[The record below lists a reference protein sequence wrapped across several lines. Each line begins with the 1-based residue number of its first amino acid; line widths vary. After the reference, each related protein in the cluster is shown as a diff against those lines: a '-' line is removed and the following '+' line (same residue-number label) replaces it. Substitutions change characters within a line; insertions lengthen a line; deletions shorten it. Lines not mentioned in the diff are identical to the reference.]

1 MTPHHH
7 LRLLDERG
15 QPLDGRVERVL
26 VALVPRFQRA
36 YPVFRDDASLVDAL
50 EEAGRRIVKRE
61 AEAGPI
67 EHLHGYA
74 WVTLRSIGT
83 SRLRRGSG
91 RLAQHTLDPDV
102 SASALDGVA
111 ATFGT
116 VAQIEHQVLLR
127 EVFEHLTPDER
138 MICIWKKAGFSS
150 HEIAARRG
158 TTPGAIDTLF
168 ARTKQ
173 KVRRLLGLSSEA
185 PAHTSRRAFA
195 TDGDGRAFPTRHDD
209 AFESSDDE

>member
-1 MTPHHH
+1 MTPHHP

-15 QPLDGRVERVL
+15 QPLDERVERVL
-26 VALVPRFQRA
+26 VALVPRFQRV

-91 RLAQHTLDPDV
+91 RLAQHTLEPHV
-102 SASALDGVA
+102 SASALDGVP

-116 VAQIEHQVLLR
+116 VAQVEHQVLLR
-127 EVFEHLTPDER
+127 EVLEHLTPDER

-158 TTPGAIDTLF
+158 TTSGAIDTVF

-173 KVRRLLGLSSEA
+173 KVRRLLGLSSDA
-185 PAHTSRRAFA
+185 PAHTSSRAA
-195 TDGDGRAFPTRHDD
+195 AAGSNGDAYPTRHDD
-209 AFESSDDE
+209 AFENSDDE

>member
-1 MTPHHH
+1 MTSHHH
-7 LRLLDERG
+7 IRLLDERG
-15 QPLDGRVERVL
+15 QPLDERVERVL
-26 VALVPRFQRA
+26 IALVPRFQRT

-61 AEAGPI
+61 AEVGPI

-91 RLAQHTLDPDV
+91 RLAQHT
-102 SASALDGVA
+102 
-111 ATFGT
+111 
-116 VAQIEHQVLLR
+116 LLR

-158 TTPGAIDTLF
+158 TTPGAIDAVF

-185 PAHTSRRAFA
+185 PTHTSRRALA
-195 TDGDGRAFPTRHDD
+195 TDSDGRAFPTRHDD